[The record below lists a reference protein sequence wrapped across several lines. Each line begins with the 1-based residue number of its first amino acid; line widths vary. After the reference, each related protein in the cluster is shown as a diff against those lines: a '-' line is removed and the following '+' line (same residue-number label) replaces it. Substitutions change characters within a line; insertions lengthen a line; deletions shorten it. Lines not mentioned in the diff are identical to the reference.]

1 MVEEKTETLNNS
13 PAPIPIISGGDG
25 GGNLDFTTA
34 ALRLKKIVSKTPLQL
49 NRNLSKKYQCNVYLK
64 REDLQIVRS
73 YKLRGA
79 YNMMSSLTAAQLQ
92 KGVVCASAGN
102 HAQGFA
108 YSCKKLKTKGVVFMP
123 VITPNQKITQ
133 TKMFGEDWI
142 AIKLIGDTFDDC
154 AIAAKKYTEENGLTF
169 IPPFDDYKIIEG
181 QGTVG
186 VEILEQFSEI
196 ADLNWGVASY
206 SSPQGFSNRR
216 TNEVQGGAVDFL
228 FIPVGGGGLSAGVG
242 SYFKTYSPK
251 TNIIGLEPEGAPSM
265 YQALKSGHPVTLE
278 NIDRFVDGAAV
289 KRVGDITFS
298 ICKDVLDDM
307 HLVPEGKICSTIL
320 KLYNEDAIVV
330 EPAGALSIACLDDYA
345 DAIKGKNI
353 VCIVSGS
360 NNDIERM
367 QEIKERSL
375 QYEGLKHYFLIRF
388 AQRPGALKQFVSDV
402 LGEHDDIVRFEYM
415 QKHNKETGPALV
427 GVELKSKEDYDVLIK
442 NMERYHINYTELNK
456 DDALFGY
463 LV

>member
-1 MVEEKTETLNNS
+1 MINS
-13 PAPIPIISGGDG
+13 FANIKAADGSVSGAAR
-25 GGNLDFTTA
+25 LDFTGA
-34 ALRLKKIVSKTPLQL
+34 SLRLKKIVTKIPLQL

-64 REDLQIVRS
+64 REDLQLVRS

-79 YNMMSSLTAAQLQ
+79 YNMMSSLPAAQLQ

-108 YSCKKLKTKGVVFMP
+108 YSCKKLNAKGVVFMP
-123 VITPNQKITQ
+123 VVTPNQKINQ
-133 TKMFGEDWI
+133 TKMFGEDFI
-142 AIKLIGDTFDDC
+142 EVKLIGDTFDDC

-186 VEILEQFSEI
+186 VEILEELSDI
-196 ADLNWGVASY
+196 DYA
-206 SSPQGFSNRR
+206 
-216 TNEVQGGAVDFL
+216 

-251 TNIIGLEPEGAPSM
+251 TKIIGLEPEGAPSM
-265 YQALKSGHPVTLE
+265 YEALKAGHPVTLE

-289 KRVGDITFS
+289 KRVGELTFS
-298 ICKDVLDDM
+298 ICRDVLDDM
-307 HLVPEGKICSTIL
+307 HLVAEGKICSTIL

-345 DAIKGKNI
+345 ETIKGKNI

-360 NNDIERM
+360 NNDIDRM

-375 QYEGLKHYFLIRF
+375 QYEGLKHYFLVRF
-388 AQRPGALKQFVSDV
+388 AQRPGALKQFVNDV

-427 GVELKSKEDYDVLIK
+427 GVELKSKEDYDVLIQK
-442 NMERYHINYTELNK
+442 MQHYNINYTELNK
-456 DDALFGY
+456 DDNLFGY

>member
-1 MVEEKTETLNNS
+1 MIKNSTKYEFDFVQASHTLREVVLKTVLGFS
-13 PAPIPIISGGDG
+13 RS
-25 GGNLDFTTA
+25 LS
-34 ALRLKKIVSKTPLQL
+34 LKY
-49 NRNLSKKYQCNVYLK
+49 NCNVYLK
-64 REDLQIVRS
+64 REDLQVVRS
-73 YKLRGA
+73 YKIRGA
-79 YNMMSSLTAAQLQ
+79 YNMMSSLPAEQLQ

-108 YSCKKLKTKGVVFMP
+108 YSCKKLNTKGVVFMP
-123 VITPNQKITQ
+123 VITPNQKINQ
-133 TKMFGEDWI
+133 TKMFGEAFI
-142 AIKLIGDTFDDC
+142 EVILTGDTFDDC
-154 AIAAKKYTEENGLTF
+154 AVAAKKYTEENGMTF

-181 QGTVG
+181 QGTVAL
-186 VEILEQFSEI
+186 EIMEELGDI
-196 ADLNWGVASY
+196 DYV
-206 SSPQGFSNRR
+206 
-216 TNEVQGGAVDFL
+216 

-242 SYFKTYSPK
+242 TYFKTYSPK
-251 TNIIGLEPEGAPSM
+251 TKIIGLEPEGAPSM
-265 YQALKSGHPVTLE
+265 YEALKAGKPVTLE

-307 HLVPEGKICSTIL
+307 HLVPEGKICSAIL
-320 KLYNEDAIVV
+320 KLYNEDAIVI
-330 EPAGALSIACLDDYA
+330 EPAGALSIAALDDYA

-353 VCIVSGS
+353 VCIIGGG
-360 NNDIERM
+360 NNDIDRM

-388 AQRPGALKQFVSDV
+388 AQRPGALKEFVNHV

-427 GVELKSKEDYDVLIK
+427 GVELRERKDYDVLLEK
-442 NMERYHINYTELNK
+442 MTQYQINYTELNK
-456 DDALFGY
+456 NDMLFGY